1 MAGASN
7 KAVSNVL
14 SLIELPMEEET
25 DKEKLLKAAGEW
37 LTRITESSINLSAG
51 LLHVAEVFAHMHEVF
66 PELDIRQALTVLI
79 GSLSDLVEETPVF
92 DDEVLQKI
100 KPFVTPGDY
109 DLLSNYSIIKRNG
122 MLETLSG
129 VSVSLAGKDYSKVFE
144 AVYSADSW
152 LLKDRDMITL
162 FSDIAEKNMSAGSAG
177 PLTEAFMQLLFIFS
191 SVSSDTYKKATGSA
205 VRLIKKLI
213 SVGSVNIC
221 EALLSRIEGQG
232 DPLKTDIFLHPEAA
246 SAVLASGEQ
255 GLMKLYTS
263 VLDQILIPSPGI
275 KGFSHETWAEMV
287 NPLHLERLSKF
298 MDIVALG
305 GEAFNETLVRVI
317 CNIQISGI
325 FISDDRIFQR
335 EVTGY
340 LNSANVAE
348 DFLLHYMLLKKLPV
362 YFHEVGATGRL
373 RDDTTEIDSWSND
386 PVLYFLRKQVHA
398 NASNHLI
405 YIIEKVMQAWIYGD
419 PDILIGSVPD
429 DTLKTLDVRL
439 LERYSSAMR
448 PLFESLGLLDTAG
461 LHFEKIPEIPEDK
474 IYRDLEHLTESDEI
488 RSKILLMCRI
498 YSELVKKYSL
508 LTQDT
513 EEEDVIQSVTGA
525 VNKLQLLKRTIVSP
539 ESKTY
544 E

>member
-1 MAGASN
+1 MFQTFCPRSRTGKRFSEKINSFSKDLFWFDREAYYVWYKVLVRWSVNACERIDGGASN

-37 LTRITESSINLSAG
+37 LSRITESSINLSAG
-51 LLHVAEVFAHMHEVF
+51 LLHVAEVFARMHEGF

-79 GSLSDLVEETPVF
+79 GSLSDLVNRTPVF

-100 KPFVTPGDY
+100 RPFVTPGDY
-109 DLLSNYSIIKRNG
+109 DLLSNYSMIKRNG

-129 VSVSLAGKDYSKVFE
+129 VSVSLAGKDYSRVFE
-144 AVYSADSW
+144 ALYSADSW

-177 PLTEAFMQLLFIFS
+177 PLTEAFTQLLFIFS

-213 SVGSVNIC
+213 ALGSFNIC

-255 GLMKLYTS
+255 RLMKIYTS

-298 MDIVALG
+298 MDIIALDSK
-305 GEAFNETLVRVI
+305 AFNETLVRVI
-317 CNIQISGI
+317 CNIADKRDFHFRRPDISEGGNRI
-325 FISDDRIFQR
+325 SELCECRRRISCCITCCLKNCLFIS
-335 EVTGY
+335 TK
-340 LNSANVAE
+340 SA
-348 DFLLHYMLLKKLPV
+348 
-362 YFHEVGATGRL
+362 
-373 RDDTTEIDSWSND
+373 
-386 PVLYFLRKQVHA
+386 Q
-398 NASNHLI
+398 
-405 YIIEKVMQAWIYGD
+405 QAD
-419 PDILIGSVPD
+419 
-429 DTLKTLDVRL
+429 
-439 LERYSSAMR
+439 
-448 PLFESLGLLDTAG
+448 
-461 LHFEKIPEIPEDK
+461 
-474 IYRDLEHLTESDEI
+474 
-488 RSKILLMCRI
+488 
-498 YSELVKKYSL
+498 
-508 LTQDT
+508 
-513 EEEDVIQSVTGA
+513 
-525 VNKLQLLKRTIVSP
+525 
-539 ESKTY
+539 
-544 E
+544 